1 MNKWLLRFTLG
12 FTALILAM
20 ASTGG
25 DASTGLLASAPLVAQ
40 ENCPTSACD
49 VPLVDDSLRPTT
61 SDRATAALPK
71 ATPSTQPAEAPA
83 CETDEPK
90 KCKVEGELEYE
101 DGCLT
106 GTVTC
111 KGKGITITIEINT
124 CEDDEDEGGN

>member
-25 DASTGLLASAPLVAQ
+25 TASTGLLASTPLVAQ
-40 ENCPTSACD
+40 ENCTTSACD
-49 VPLVDDSLRPTT
+49 VPLVDDS
-61 SDRATAALPK
+61 ALPK

-124 CEDDEDEGGN
+124 CEDDDDEGGN